1 MKKYLVPL
9 LIVLLL
15 SVMLQAQAGA
25 ADFRKTKIA
34 VLDFQLQGE
43 GFETQ
48 DMGIIVAE
56 WFITALVKAGRFEV
70 IERGLLKKLL
80 EEQKLSMT
88 GVVDAT
94 TATQIGKFLG
104 VKTIISGSVM
114 KLQNVFEI

>member
-1 MKKYLVPL
+1 MKR

-15 SVMLQAQAGA
+15 TVLILSLLFQTVSSA

-43 GFETQ
+43 GFETK

-70 IERGLLKKLL
+70 IERGLIQKLL

-88 GVVDAT
+88 GIVDAS
-94 TATQIGKFLG
+94 TATQIG
-104 VKTIISGSVM
+104 
-114 KLQNVFEI
+114 